1 MADVYAELAAVKDA
15 LRITDTD
22 TQDDVTLSSV
32 MESASRAIDAYCDR
46 YFGQLGTVAA
56 PVTRLY
62 RASNRRVHIDD
73 LVTLTDVAVDYSG
86 YAETFTSLGA
96 SSVLTQPV
104 NAATMRPPWP
114 YTELLA
120 KPSAVLPA
128 MPGWVR
134 VSGVWGWPAVP
145 QQIVDACVLQS
156 VRLFRSRD
164 VPLGII
170 GGAADLGVMRLPG
183 GLHPDARL
191 LCEPYRRLAL
201 A

>member
-1 MADVYAELAAVKDA
+1 MADVYAELGAVKDA
-15 LRITDTD
+15 LRITDSD

-32 MESASRAIDAYCDR
+32 IESASRAIDAYCDR

-56 PVTRLY
+56 PVNRLY
-62 RASNRRVHIDD
+62 RATNRRVHIDD
-73 LVTLTDVAVDYSG
+73 LVTLTDIAVDYSG
-86 YAETFTSLGA
+86 YADTFTSLGA
-96 SSVLTQPV
+96 TTVLPQPV
-104 NAATMRPPWP
+104 NAATMQPAWP

-120 KPSAVLPA
+120 KPSAVLPPP
-128 MPGWVR
+128 PGWVR

-191 LCEPYRRLAL
+191 LCEPYRRMAL